1 VEAEA
6 GARGLRRLFVEA
18 SEPARRMF
26 ERKGFTVLDRR
37 ELVRDGVA
45 LHNFAMEKGLPAD

>member
-1 VEAEA
+1 
-6 GARGLRRLFVEA
+6 VEA